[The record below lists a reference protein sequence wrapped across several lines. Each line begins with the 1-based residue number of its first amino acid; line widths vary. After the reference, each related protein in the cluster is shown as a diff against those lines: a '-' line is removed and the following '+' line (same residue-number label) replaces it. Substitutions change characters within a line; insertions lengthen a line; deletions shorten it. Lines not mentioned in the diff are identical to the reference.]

1 MHCATCAVTLEKALK
16 NVEGVKSASVN
27 LGAEQAAVEYD
38 PARVSAASL
47 QQAVTGAGYG
57 VITGTAVLKV
67 GGMMCATCVRTVEA
81 ALESLPGVFTATV
94 NLGSERAYV
103 TYNPDA
109 VTVAE
114 MAKAIE
120 EAGYQYIGTE
130 EEETGEIERKAREA
144 DLNDKRWRI
153 AIGAV
158 ASAVLMGIMWTA
170 PPLPFDMA

>member
-1 MHCATCAVTLEKALK
+1 M
-16 NVEGVKSASVN
+16 
-27 LGAEQAAVEYD
+27 
-38 PARVSAASL
+38 
-47 QQAVTGAGYG
+47 
-57 VITGTAVLKV
+57 
-67 GGMMCATCVRTVEA
+67 
-81 ALESLPGVFTATV
+81 

-130 EEETGEIERKAREA
+130 EEETWEIERKAREA

-153 AIGAV
+153 
-158 ASAVLMGIMWTA
+158 GIA
-170 PPLPFDMA
+170 RLRLRRPDGDQ